1 LVLRISENV
10 LLLGNGHF
18 NHYIVGT
25 TQAVLIEGGMSAGIP
40 SFKQQ
45 WESLE
50 TQPEISHILALHS
63 HFDHICGIPAF
74 RHMFPQALVCASA
87 GTKKLLSKEKVCEAI
102 RLGDQLVSDVYYK
115 DHRIS
120 EKLAPIDTA
129 LLKIDEVVG
138 EGDVIQLGS
147 DLTLQI
153 IETPGHSSC
162 SISAYLPQE
171 EIMFVSDAA
180 GTAISPEVIAPVF
193 FQDYD
198 LYLNSIRKLMDYPT
212 KVLAVGHGEVIIGT
226 EQVQSFYQRSLHS
239 AQEAFE
245 AIKDKLM
252 AGTDVEELARQL
264 YDQYMTGGLADY
276 PAPVM
281 LGSLSQLINNVAKR
295 I

>member
-1 LVLRISENV
+1 MRISDNV

-25 TQAVLIEGGMSAGIP
+25 SQAALIEGGMSAGIP

-50 TQPEISHILALHS
+50 IKPAISHIIALHS
-63 HFDHICGIPAF
+63 HFDHVCGIPAF
-74 RHMFPQALVCASA
+74 RQMFTEAVVCASA
-87 GTKKLLSKEKVCEAI
+87 GTERLLSKEKVCKAI
-102 RLGDQLVSDVYYK
+102 QLGDQLVSDVYYN

-120 EKLAPIDTA
+120 EKPAPFDIA
-129 LLKIDEVVG
+129 LLKIDQVVG
-138 EGDVIQLGS
+138 EGDVFELGS

-171 EIMFVSDAA
+171 EVMFVSDAA

-198 LYLNSIRKLMDYPT
+198 LYLDSIRKLMDYPT
-212 KVLAVGHGEVIIGT
+212 RILAVGHGEVVIGT
-226 EQVQSFYQRSLHS
+226 EKVQSFYRRSLDS
-239 AQEAFE
+239 AQNAFE
-245 AIKDKLM
+245 AIKKELT
-252 AGTDVEELARQL
+252 AGTDTEELARQL
-264 YDQYMTGGLADY
+264 YDQYMTGGLVADY

-281 LGSLSQLINNVAKR
+281 LASLSQLVNNVAKR
-295 I
+295 M